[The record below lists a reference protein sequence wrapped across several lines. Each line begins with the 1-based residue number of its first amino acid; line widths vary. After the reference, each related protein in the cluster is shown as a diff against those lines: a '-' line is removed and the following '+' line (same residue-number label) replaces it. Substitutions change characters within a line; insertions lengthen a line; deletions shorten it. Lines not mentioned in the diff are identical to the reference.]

1 MGLTRVNVRVRDLAA
16 KGEAF
21 EGEFLVDT
29 GATHC
34 MAPGDRLA
42 EIGIEPRGKRRYEL
56 GNGEPVDYEYGFA
69 LVAFE
74 GAETV
79 TPIAFGPPGV
89 EPVLG
94 VVALEGAG
102 FTVDPVAQTLKRLPS
117 MPLK

>member
-21 EGEFLVDT
+21 EADFLVDT

-42 EIGIEPRGKRRYEL
+42 EIGIEPRGRRRYEL

-79 TPIAFGPPGV
+79 TPIAFGPPGI

-94 VVALEGAG
+94 GVALEGAG
-102 FTVDPVAQTLKRLPS
+102 FTVDPVTGTLKRLPA

>member
-1 MGLTRVNVRVRDLAA
+1 MGLTRIAVRVSDLAA
-16 KGEAF
+16 EGEPF

-29 GATHC
+29 GATDS

-42 EIGIEPRGKRRYEL
+42 EVGIEPEGKREYEL
-56 GNGEPVDYEYGFA
+56 GNGEPVEYDYGFA

-79 TPIAFGPPGV
+79 TPVAFGPPGI

-102 FTVDPVAQTLKRLPS
+102 FTVDPVAQALKRLPA

>member
-16 KGEAF
+16 EGGPFEAD
-21 EGEFLVDT
+21 FLVDT
-29 GATHC
+29 GATHSV
-34 MAPGDRLA
+34 APGDRLA
-42 EIGIEPRGKRRYEL
+42 EIGIKPRGRRVYEL
-56 GNGEPVDYEYGFA
+56 GNGEPVEYDYGFA

-74 GAETV
+74 GTETV
-79 TPIAFGPPGV
+79 TPIAFGPPEI

-102 FTVDPVAQTLKRLPS
+102 FAVDPVTQTLKRLPA